1 MKRVIF
7 VFISILFASL
17 SFANDKNIYTQNN
30 ANVYLN
36 TNTSV
41 FQGKIEPAT
50 PLTFIK
56 KKNDLVLV
64 ELKGWSSEGSETV
77 IFKNIGVRVIYAVL
91 DEKLIKNIKVLE
103 KKSDYYETVWSK
115 VSIKL
120 WINEKHIVKNINTVW
135 KKSETLYEERC
146 GACHATPDLE
156 HFTANQWP
164 GVIKSMASRAG
175 LLEKESVLVTKYV
188 QNKARKE

>member
-1 MKRVIF
+1 MNRTTF

-17 SFANDKNIYTQNN
+17 SFANAKNIYTKDNT
-30 ANVYLN
+30 NVYLN
-36 TNTSV
+36 ANTSAIK
-41 FQGKIEPAT
+41 GKVEPAT
-50 PLTFIK
+50 PLEFIK
-56 KKNDLVLV
+56 KKNGLVLV

-91 DEKLIKNIKVLE
+91 DENLIKNIKILE

-120 WINEKHIVKNINTVW
+120 WIKEEHTVNNINTIW
-135 KKSETLYEERC
+135 TKSQTLYEQRC

-175 LLEKESVLVTKYV
+175 LLKEESLLVTKYV
-188 QNKARKE
+188 QDKARKE

>member
-1 MKRVIF
+1 MKRAIF

-41 FQGKIEPAT
+41 FQGRIEPAT

-91 DEKLIKNIKVLE
+91 DEKIIKNIKILE

-120 WINEKHIVKNINTVW
+120 WIKEKHIVKNINTVW
-135 KKSETLYEERC
+135 EKSKTLYNERC
-146 GACHATPDLE
+146 GACHATPELE

-175 LLEKESVLVTKYV
+175 LLEKESVLVTKYA
-188 QNKARKE
+188 QNKARRE

>member
-1 MKRVIF
+1 MKRRIF
-7 VFISILFASL
+7 VFIFILCTSL
-17 SFANDKNIYTQNN
+17 SFANAKNIYTQKN
-30 ANVYLN
+30 ANIYLN
-36 TNTSV
+36 PDTSV
-41 FQGKIEPAT
+41 KKGHIEPAT
-50 PLTFIK
+50 PLRFIK

-64 ELKGWSSEGSETV
+64 ELTGWSSEGSETI

-91 DEKLIKNIKVLE
+91 DESLIKDIKVI
-103 KKSDYYETVWSK
+103 KKQSDYYETVWNK

-120 WINEKHIVKNINTVW
+120 WIKEKNTVNNILMVW
-135 KKSETLYEERC
+135 KKAQTLYEQRC

-175 LLEKESVLVTKYV
+175 LNKKESVLVTKYV
-188 QNKARKE
+188 QEKARKE